1 MKNITK
7 RTSRIVKSP
16 LSPAKGFDK
25 DAFSSADLPR
35 LVGRRVTVCGDRMNG
50 TYRVEDGIVVR
61 TSETV
66 ADASACMV
74 EHFGVQVYFEGAT
87 HEPFAW
93 VECPRALAKVG
104 ARVATLSIP
113 LRAFAKIDEAVV
125 VEAAD

>member
-1 MKNITK
+1 MKNVHRK
-7 RTSRIVKSP
+7 SRIVKSP

-25 DAFSSADLPR
+25 DDFSWKDLKH

-74 EHFGVQVYFEGAT
+74 ERFG
-87 HEPFAW
+87 PFAW
-93 VECPRALAKVG
+93 VECPRAIA
-104 ARVATLSIP
+104 
-113 LRAFAKIDEAVV
+113 
-125 VEAAD
+125 

>member
-1 MKNITK
+1 MKNVHGK
-7 RTSRIVKSP
+7 SRIVQSP

-25 DAFSSADLPR
+25 DDFSWKDLKH
-35 LVGRRVTVCGDRMNG
+35 LIGRRVTVCGDRMNG
-50 TYRVEDGIVVR
+50 TYRVEEGVVVR
-61 TSETV
+61 T
-66 ADASACMV
+66 DAANF
-74 EHFGVQVYFEGAT
+74 FGVQVYFEGS

-93 VECPRALAKVG
+93 VECPRALVKVG

>member
-1 MKNITK
+1 MKNVHGK
-7 RTSRIVKSP
+7 SRIVKSP

-25 DAFSSADLPR
+25 DDFSSADLSR

-50 TYRVEDGIVVR
+50 TYRVEDGVVVR

-93 VECPRALAKVG
+93 VECPRALVKVG

-113 LRAFAKIDEAVV
+113 LRVFAKIDDAVI
-125 VEAAD
+125 VEAAE

>member
-35 LVGRRVTVCGDRMNG
+35 LVGRRVTVCGDRMDG

-61 TSETV
+61 TELGN
-66 ADASACMV
+66 
-74 EHFGVQVYFEGAT
+74 GVQVYFEGAT

-113 LRAFAKIDEAVV
+113 LRVFAKIDEAVV

>member
-1 MKNITK
+1 MKKITK

-25 DAFSSADLPR
+25 DDFSSADLSR

-50 TYRVEDGIVVR
+50 TYRVQEGVVVR
-61 TSETV
+61 T
-66 ADASACMV
+66 DAANF
-74 EHFGVQVYFEGAT
+74 FGVQVYFEGAT

-93 VECPRALAKVG
+93 VECPRALVKVG

-113 LRAFAKIDEAVV
+113 LRVFAKIDDAVI
-125 VEAAD
+125 VEAAE

>member
-7 RTSRIVKSP
+7 STARIVQSP

-25 DAFSSADLPR
+25 DDFSWEDLEH

-61 TSETV
+61 H
-66 ADASACMV
+66 AGGQLAA
-74 EHFGVQVYFEGAT
+74 GVQVYFEGAT

-93 VECPRALAKVG
+93 VECPRAIAKVG
-104 ARVATLSIP
+104 ARVRAATLSIP
-113 LRAFAKIDEAVV
+113 LRVFAKIDDAVI

>member
-1 MKNITK
+1 MKKITK

-25 DAFSSADLPR
+25 DDFSSADLSR

-50 TYRVEDGIVVR
+50 TYRVQEGVVVR
-61 TSETV
+61 T
-66 ADASACMV
+66 DAANF
-74 EHFGVQVYFEGAT
+74 FGVQVYFEGAT

-93 VECPRALAKVG
+93 VECPRALVKVG

-113 LRAFAKIDEAVV
+113 MRVFAKIDDAVIID
-125 VEAAD
+125 AAE

>member
-1 MKNITK
+1 MKNVHGK
-7 RTSRIVKSP
+7 SRIVKSP

-25 DAFSSADLPR
+25 DDFSWKDLSR

-74 EHFGVQVYFEGAT
+74 EHFGVQVYFEGT

-93 VECPRALAKVG
+93 VECPRAIAKVG
-104 ARVATLSIP
+104 ARVATLSVP
-113 LRAFAKIDEAVV
+113 LRVFAKIDDAVV
-125 VEAAD
+125 VEAAE

>member
-7 RTSRIVKSP
+7 RTARIVKSP

-25 DAFSSADLPR
+25 DDFSSADLSR

-50 TYRVEDGIVVR
+50 TYRVEDGVVVR

-74 EHFGVQVYFEGAT
+74 EHFGVQVYFEGT

-93 VECPRALAKVG
+93 VECPRAIAKVG

-113 LRAFAKIDEAVV
+113 LRAFAKIDDAVV
-125 VEAAD
+125 VEAAE

>member
-7 RTSRIVKSP
+7 STSRIVKSP

-25 DAFSSADLPR
+25 DDFSWKDLKH

-74 EHFGVQVYFEGAT
+74 EHFGVQVYFEGT

-93 VECPRALAKVG
+93 VECPRAIAKVG

-113 LRAFAKIDEAVV
+113 LRVFAKIDDAVI
-125 VEAAD
+125 VEAAE

>member
-1 MKNITK
+1 MKKITK

-25 DAFSSADLPR
+25 DDFSSADLSR
-35 LVGRRVTVCGDRMNG
+35 LVGRRVTVCGDRMDG

-74 EHFGVQVYFEGAT
+74 EHFGVQVYFEGS

-93 VECPRALAKVG
+93 VECPRAIAKVG
-104 ARVATLSIP
+104 ARVATLSVP
-113 LRAFAKIDEAVV
+113 LRAFAKIDDAVV
-125 VEAAD
+125 VEAAE

>member
-1 MKNITK
+1 MKNVHGK
-7 RTSRIVKSP
+7 SRIVKSP

-25 DAFSSADLPR
+25 DDFSSADLSR
-35 LVGRRVTVCGDRMNG
+35 LVGRRVTVCGDRMDG

-74 EHFGVQVYFEGAT
+74 EHFGVQVYFEGS

-93 VECPRALAKVG
+93 VECPRAIAKVG
-104 ARVATLSIP
+104 ARVATLSVP
-113 LRAFAKIDEAVV
+113 LRAFAKIDDAVV
-125 VEAAD
+125 VEAAA

>member
-1 MKNITK
+1 MKNVHGK
-7 RTSRIVKSP
+7 SRIVKSP

-25 DAFSSADLPR
+25 DDFSSADLSR
-35 LVGRRVTVCGDRMNG
+35 LVGRRVTVCGDRMDG

-74 EHFGVQVYFEGAT
+74 EHFGVQVYFEGS

-93 VECPRALAKVG
+93 VECPRAIAKVG
-104 ARVATLSIP
+104 ARVATLSVP
-113 LRAFAKIDEAVV
+113 LRVFAKIDDAVI
-125 VEAAD
+125 VEAAE

>member
-7 RTSRIVKSP
+7 STARIVKSP

-25 DAFSSADLPR
+25 DDFSSADLSR
-35 LVGRRVTVCGDRMNG
+35 LVGRRVTVCGDRMDG

-74 EHFGVQVYFEGAT
+74 EHFGVQVYFEGT

-93 VECPRALAKVG
+93 VECPRAIAKVG
-104 ARVATLSIP
+104 ARVATLSVP
-113 LRAFAKIDEAVV
+113 LRVFAKIDDAVV
-125 VEAAD
+125 VEAAE